1 MSAYDERV
9 LDLCDMDYDSA
20 AQTLAY
26 IDRLKGEVVR
36 LRDAGNESDD
46 VLGALLRE
54 LAPIPWGLHEDA
66 TVARDRWRSVAG
78 SPATDET
85 GGDRD

>member
-1 MSAYDERV
+1 MSEPTKYTTGEA
-9 LDLCDMDYDSA
+9 LDIMSRQ
-20 AQTLAY
+20 AQEIA
-26 IDRLKGEVVR
+26 R

-66 TVARDRWRSVAG
+66 TAARDRWRSAAG
-78 SPATDET
+78 TPTTEGEA
-85 GGDRD
+85 R